1 MFHYRFQKPYNLE
14 KLNTE
19 LAMAQIPM
27 VSMDLISEVEFQIN
41 TNIQLSNSQQITL
54 QQVVAAHI
62 SVSTIEDEIA
72 NKILICRNFGI
83 RMMARF
89 GAGNVLAG
97 YNDEIIDHIIDKTE
111 KVMIAV
117 GSGSLKAAIRAINRI
132 EPDEYITT
140 EKLKKFRNEIEDF
153 LLMPRT

>member
-1 MFHYRFQKPYNLE
+1 MFHYSFKKTYNLE

-27 VSMDLISEVEFQIN
+27 VSMDLISVDEFVIN
-41 TNIQLSNSQQITL
+41 TPVQLTNSQQMTL

-62 SVSTIEDEIA
+62 ALSTIEDEIA

-83 RMMARF
+83 KMMARF

-97 YNDEIIDHIIDKTE
+97 YSEEVIDQIIEKTQ
-111 KVMIAV
+111 KVMVAIS
-117 GSGSLKAAIRAINRI
+117 SGSLKAAIRRINEI
-132 EPDEYITT
+132 QPDQYLT
-140 EKLKKFRNEIEDF
+140 EAKLKNFRNEIEDF
-153 LLMPRT
+153 LLVPRT